1 MVVSDILKS
10 LDEMAMK
17 LGDIAFKTNK
27 TIRIEQPNIGL
38 AVKYSKPENLDIL
51 AVENIKRNLGV
62 NIFPI
67 TNKENLDGISRNNNL
82 RIDDVYVA
90 SKVPEEAFKN
100 KSLVIYSYLF
110 RDDTFFHDK
119 QQLKSLKKDETP
131 RSSISSAVLAVTV
144 GIEKVGNLTTPI
156 VFKFKK
162 LRTKDGQQIN
172 EGEVINNLCT
182 FWNPDVGELYIHT
195 FIIFIWVV
203 IVD

>member
-82 RIDDVYVA
+82 RVDDVYVA

-162 LRTKDGQQIN
+162 LRTK
-172 EGEVINNLCT
+172 T
-182 FWNPDVGELYIHT
+182 FAHSGILMSVSC
-195 FIIFIWVV
+195 IFTHSLFSSG
-203 IVD
+203 